1 VFAPDGNL
9 ITSNGDAVNPDP
21 TQPSEIVEFTK
32 SGKFVAPP
40 LRPPLPPLDRN
51 HRPPLGS
58 APAAP
63 EAPFEVENL
72 RAGAQCIN
80 PLDDQDYSPFLSYVP
95 RLDFDFTFAN
105 NFATR
110 QDLNLGIDK
119 VFNFDGAFDRRLLAS
134 EVRHVVDDVVN
145 AVLPVDGRRPN
156 LGRLRV
162 RAMLGTLTVLDF
174 GVATSRA
181 RYSGLTAAHSSALE
195 PCAAERWIAVGDAGL
210 SFDPLSAQG
219 LLHAPFTGLAAAE
232 AADAYLPATA
242 KRRPG
247 RNAQGPRPLSG
258 QKRRGSLH
266 RNAAW
271 RIALINIPRKC
282 ASEPRRS

>member
-1 VFAPDGNL
+1 MTKTIHPSCPMCLGWISISLSQTISPPGRTSTWASTRCSISTAPLTG
-9 ITSNGDAVNPDP
+9 
-21 TQPSEIVEFTK
+21 
-32 SGKFVAPP
+32 
-40 LRPPLPPLDRN
+40 
-51 HRPPLGS
+51 GS
-58 APAAP
+58 
-63 EAPFEVENL
+63 
-72 RAGAQCIN
+72 
-80 PLDDQDYSPFLSYVP
+80 
-95 RLDFDFTFAN
+95 
-105 NFATR
+105 
-110 QDLNLGIDK
+110 
-119 VFNFDGAFDRRLLAS
+119 LAS
-134 EVRHVVDDVVN
+134 ELRHVVDDVVN

-195 PCAAERWIAVGDAGL
+195 PCAAERWIAAGDASL

>member
-1 VFAPDGNL
+1 L
-9 ITSNGDAVNPDP
+9 TDAD
-21 TQPSEIVEFTK
+21 
-32 SGKFVAPP
+32 
-40 LRPPLPPLDRN
+40 L
-51 HRPPLGS
+51 
-58 APAAP
+58 PAA
-63 EAPFEVENL
+63 AIARNSARLVE
-72 RAGAQCIN
+72 
-80 PLDDQDYSPFLSYVP
+80 SV
-95 RLDFDFTFAN
+95 T
-105 NFATR
+105 ATR
-110 QDLNLGIDK
+110 EI
-119 VFNFDGAFDRRLLAS
+119 R
-134 EVRHVVDDVVN
+134 
-145 AVLPVDGRRPN
+145 AVLAESKFIPIDG
-156 LGRLRV
+156 G
-162 RAMLGTLTVLDF
+162 F
-174 GVATSRA
+174 
-181 RYSGLTAAHSSALE
+181 TAAHSSVLE
-195 PCAAERWIAVGDAGL
+195 PCVAEGWLAAGDASL